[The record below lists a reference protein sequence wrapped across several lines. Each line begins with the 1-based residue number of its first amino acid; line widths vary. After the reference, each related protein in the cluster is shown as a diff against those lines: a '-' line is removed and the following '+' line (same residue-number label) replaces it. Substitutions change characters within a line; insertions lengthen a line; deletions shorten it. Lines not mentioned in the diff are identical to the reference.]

1 MSTIRERQD
10 QIRAWW
16 RHNRT
21 TRAMLAYQAA
31 SWNDPVHIERWTD
44 MQALLACYDHGD
56 LLARENIWTVLEKQL
71 SYPALW
77 LAKNWDLKS
86 VKKVSRNM
94 ESTYHVLQRK
104 NNKIQLTPVTNL
116 FRANIQAP
124 NNELYEWLGVTGGHL
139 EVDPL
144 NLLLPSGGS

>member
-1 MSTIRERQD
+1 MTVADRQNQIRE
-10 QIRAWW
+10 WW
-16 RHNRT
+16 RQNRT

-44 MQALLACYDHGD
+44 MQALLACYDHGS
-56 LLARENIWTVLEKQL
+56 LLTTENIWTVLERQL

-86 VKKVSRNM
+86 VKKISRNM

-104 NNKIQLTPVTNL
+104 GNKIQLVPVTNL

-124 NNELYEWLGVTGGHL
+124 NNELYEWLGITGGHIVSD
-139 EVDPL
+139 EL
-144 NLLLPSGGS
+144 NLLGANPS